1 MASCMECIHFNP
13 CNMRGNII
21 VEKPT
26 EGNDWG
32 LHNEVEKECKYFT
45 PTADVVE
52 VVRCKDCKRCYEKR
66 TKLNKQLMRFCM
78 RMDGNEYQVNANDFC
93 SYGTPK
99 ERGVYNG

>member
-1 MASCMECIHFNP
+1 MARYYDLDKLSKMIEAKADT
-13 CNMRGNII
+13 ML
-21 VEKPT
+21 
-26 EGNDWG
+26 EGKGAMLYVAKWLN
-32 LHNEVEKECKYFT
+32 LL

-66 TKLNKQLMRFCM
+66 TKRNNQLMRFCM

-99 ERGVYNG
+99 ERGEEK